1 MGAISP
7 YISLYLPISPYISR
21 YLERGWFGSWVRGVQ
36 CVYPIAACWR
46 AATMDECCR
55 RISIPAV
62 AWLGLGSGSG
72 LGLGFGLGLSAS
84 AVGSQYPPSPA

>member
-62 AWLGLGSGSG
+62 ACIASLDCCLPGGVVGLGSGLGSG
-72 LGLGFGLGLSAS
+72 
-84 AVGSQYPPSPA
+84 